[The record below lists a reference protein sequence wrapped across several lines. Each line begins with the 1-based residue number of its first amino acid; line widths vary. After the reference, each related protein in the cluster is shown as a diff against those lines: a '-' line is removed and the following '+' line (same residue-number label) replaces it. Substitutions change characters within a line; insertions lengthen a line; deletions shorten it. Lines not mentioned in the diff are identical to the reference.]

1 MHTKRKKEKMLK
13 CGRILY
19 SVGDFSMI
27 FFVNKY
33 LVYDSTLKLKTVGSI
48 KQIVGCFLRI
58 FYVQG
63 HTVVEFRVGQKNVF
77 VARNPRS

>member
-1 MHTKRKKEKMLK
+1 MDV
-13 CGRILY
+13 
-19 SVGDFSMI
+19 SV
-27 FFVNKY
+27 
-33 LVYDSTLKLKTVGSI
+33 TL
-48 KQIVGCFLRI
+48 